1 MRAKQLIEKL
11 EDLATYFTLAASD
24 ADKEQHKESRIEPSG
39 RTAAFYEGKKVAY
52 TAAFNKVDGLI
63 KEAKR

>member
-11 EDLATYFTLAASD
+11 EDLATFFTLEASD
-24 ADKEQHKESRIEPSG
+24 SAEQARISKTKRQIADEHFHEG
-39 RTAAFYEGKKVAY
+39 TAAANKI
-52 TAAFNKVDGLI
+52 AFIKVDKLI